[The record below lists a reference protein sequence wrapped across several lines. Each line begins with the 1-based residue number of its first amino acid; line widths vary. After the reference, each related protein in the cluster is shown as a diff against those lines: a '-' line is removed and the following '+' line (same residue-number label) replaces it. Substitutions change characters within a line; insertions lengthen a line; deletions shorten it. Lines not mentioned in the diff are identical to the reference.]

1 MLGFGLIYAHI
12 LAKKRV
18 GSGDLGSKAR
28 KVFKSNRTVRAIMA
42 FLYSVGTQGCSVSDR
57 FIMIYVD
64 ILAKKRVGSGDL
76 GSKAR
81 KVFKSNR
88 TVRAIMAFLYSV
100 GTHGCSVLNNFGAH
114 SGEKASR

>member
-18 GSGDLGSKAR
+18 GSGDLGSK
-28 KVFKSNRTVRAIMA
+28 T
-42 FLYSVGTQGCSVSDR
+42 
-57 FIMIYVD
+57 
-64 ILAKKRVGSGDL
+64 
-76 GSKAR
+76 R

-114 SGEKASR
+114 SGEKASQQRAIVRYIFCRIGKFVKNLRYLKRLVRKPARCCVYFLVCLGVGRVSPQP